1 MVAFKKF
8 HNKKQCVKTIITVL
22 LLFNA
27 SFTQALGKDTSFD
40 GRQAFIPFKTI
51 VIDPGHGGHDK
62 GSKGFENTF
71 EKTVSLT
78 LAKMMKKKLENSYR
92 ITLTRTDDYLL
103 DISQRGAKANNI
115 KADLFISIHTGGSF
129 LHEAKGMAIFYHK
142 YVPEKSRSRKDR
154 SQSLFQNGGL
164 TAWDDIQNKHRKDSM
179 ALAETLQTHLAD
191 HIQSLNIRGLNIS
204 VQGAPIML
212 LSCVDMPGVL
222 LEIGYLTNPYEEKQ
236 LNDKNYLSGLADRIC
251 EGIDLFFERKSPIP
265 FIDLHE
271 Q

>member
-8 HNKKQCVKTIITVL
+8 HNKKQCVKIILTVL
-22 LLFNA
+22 LLLNA
-27 SFTQALGKDTSFD
+27 SFTQTLGKDTSFD
-40 GRQAFIPFKTI
+40 GRQAFIPLKTI

-78 LAKMMKKKLENSYR
+78 LAKMMKKKLGNNYI
-92 ITLTRTDDYLL
+92 ITLTRTDDYLS
-103 DISQRGAKANNI
+103 DIPQRGAKANNI

-129 LHEAKGMAIFYHK
+129 LHKAKGMAIFYHK
-142 YVPEKSRSRKDR
+142 GVSEKSLSRKDE

-164 TAWDDIQNKHRKDSM
+164 TAWDDIQSKHMKDSKT
-179 ALAETLQTHLAD
+179 LAETLQTYLAD
-191 HIQSLNIRGLNIS
+191 HIRNLNIM
-204 VQGAPIML
+204 VQGAPLMV
-212 LSCVDMPGVL
+212 LSGVDMPGVL
-222 LEIGYLTNPYEEKQ
+222 LEIGYLTNPHEEKQ
-236 LNDKNYLSGLADRIC
+236 LNDKKYLSGLADRIC
-251 EGIDLFFERKSPIP
+251 EGIDLFFERKLEIP